1 MKKAC
6 EAQTQKLKAKKN
18 DKGRKINEIV
28 NKTDEF
34 MLDNTLELITK
45 SNIIKKWYA
54 LYMTIDQLLETEVK
68 LAQHLLNKMCY
79 PKGFQK
85 GQML

>member
-1 MKKAC
+1 LKKAC

-45 SNIIKKWYA
+45 SNIIKK
-54 LYMTIDQLLETEVK
+54 
-68 LAQHLLNKMCY
+68 
-79 PKGFQK
+79 
-85 GQML
+85 